1 MGIETH
7 ASVQLPQQKLLFG
20 SCGKKAWFQALSYFF
35 LIFLLFFLYFV
46 TNCGTGIFIRVWKSS
61 RGVQKWTA
69 TFLSDSTS
77 FWSTYLKSSNVSVTI
92 INTFIKKLIQC
103 HLLTIH
109 SLKKNVKITPTYIWL
124 VNAMIL
130 YLRVFQQKNHWCRN
144 YLT

>member
-1 MGIETH
+1 MLVSSYPNKNYFL
-7 ASVQLPQQKLLFG
+7 AVVV
-20 SCGKKAWFQALSYFF
+20 KKHDFRHC
-35 LIFLLFFLYFV
+35 LIFSWFSYFLYFV

-69 TFLSDSTS
+69 TFLSDSTG

-109 SLKKNVKITPTYIWL
+109 SLKKYVKITPTYIWL

>member
-1 MGIETH
+1 MLVSNYPNKNYFL
-7 ASVQLPQQKLLFG
+7 AVVV
-20 SCGKKAWFQALSYFF
+20 KKHDFRHCLIFSWFSYFF
-35 LIFLLFFLYFV
+35 SCILSLIVEQVFLL
-46 TNCGTGIFIRVWKSS
+46 RVWKSS

-109 SLKKNVKITPTYIWL
+109 SLKKYVKITPTYIWL